1 MADLFTSS
9 EKSDL
14 ESVFDDLHDT
24 FGRSLIAFKDSTKT
38 IISTNADFNYLYN
51 NVKGDATKTIKNVT
65 QYKSIKARI
74 LYEDKQRET
83 LYDAEANAQ
92 IKVDRPV
99 GTVRLK
105 VDKDGYDYLKDSKR
119 IELDGK
125 VFVFD
130 SDVRPFGL
138 FSPKYYTFY
147 LRLAE

>member
-14 ESVFDDLHDT
+14 ESIFDDLHDT
-24 FGRSLIAFKDSTKT
+24 FGRNLIAYKESKKT
-38 IISTNADFNYLYN
+38 ILSTNADYNFLYN
-51 NVKGDATKTIKNVT
+51 NVRGGATQTIKNVI
-65 QYKSIKARI
+65 QYTTIKARI

-83 LYDAEANAQ
+83 LYDREANAQ

-99 GTVRLK
+99 GNVRIK
-105 VDKDGYDYLKDSKR
+105 VDYDGYLYLKDSKR

-125 VFVFD
+125 TFVFD

-147 LRLAE
+147 LRPAE

>member
-24 FGRSLIAFKDSTKT
+24 FGRNMIAYKEATKT
-38 IISTNADFNYLYN
+38 IISTNTDFNYLYK
-51 NVKGDATKTIKNVT
+51 NVQGDATRTIRKVA
-65 QYKSIKARI
+65 QYKTIKARI

-83 LYDAEANAQ
+83 LYDAETSSQ

-99 GTVRLK
+99 GSVRIK
-105 VDKDGYDYLKDSKR
+105 VDKEGYLYLKDSKR

-125 VFVFD
+125 NFVFD
-130 SDVRPFGL
+130 SEVRPFGL
-138 FSPKYYTFY
+138 FSPTHYTFY
-147 LRLAE
+147 LRPAE